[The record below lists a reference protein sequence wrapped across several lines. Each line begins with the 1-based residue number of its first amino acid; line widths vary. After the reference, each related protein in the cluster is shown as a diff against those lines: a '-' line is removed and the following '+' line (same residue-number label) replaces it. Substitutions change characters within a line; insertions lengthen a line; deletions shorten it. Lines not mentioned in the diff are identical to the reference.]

1 MRRNELLI
9 AAGLAAMLMAAT
21 ACGPKT
27 TTGSA
32 ATGTTSLPPAQA
44 SGPPAAATPASTST
58 GGATLAASAA
68 AGGGN
73 GSGGAANVC
82 SLMSSAQASAINHV
96 TYGAAKAQ
104 HVQAGYDICT
114 YANTGLHADP
124 IDIQAL
130 TVTVIALSSC
140 YGQLQQADGPGTTVA
155 GLGDAAFGYQIGL
168 IVNDGGRCLDI
179 SGLTHAELQN
189 DYTHDVAMAKII
201 ITALG

>member
-1 MRRNELLI
+1 MRRKELLM
-9 AAGLAAMLMAAT
+9 AAGLAAVLMSAT

-32 ATGTTSLPPAQA
+32 
-44 SGPPAAATPASTST
+44 SGPPAAVTPANTP
-58 GGATLAASAA
+58 AASAA

-73 GSGGAANVC
+73 GSSGGSAGATNVC

-96 TYGAAKAQ
+96 TYGATKPQ
-104 HVQAGYDICT
+104 HVQAGYDTCT
-114 YANTGLHADP
+114 YANTGQHADP
-124 IDIQAL
+124 VDIQQL
-130 TVTVIALSSC
+130 TVSVIAISGC
-140 YGQLQQADGPGTTVA
+140 YGEMQQADGPGTTVA
-155 GLGDAAFGYQIGL
+155 GIGDAAFGYQVGL
-168 IVNDGGRCLDI
+168 IVNDGGRCIDI

>member
-1 MRRNELLI
+1 M
-9 AAGLAAMLMAAT
+9 
-21 ACGPKT
+21 
-27 TTGSA
+27 
-32 ATGTTSLPPAQA
+32 
-44 SGPPAAATPASTST
+44 
-58 GGATLAASAA
+58 
-68 AGGGN
+68 
-73 GSGGAANVC
+73 
-82 SLMSSAQASAINHV
+82 

-155 GLGDAAFGYQIGL
+155 GLGNAAFGYQIGL

>member
-1 MRRNELLI
+1 MRRKELLM
-9 AAGLAAMLMAAT
+9 AAGLAAVLMSAT

-32 ATGTTSLPPAQA
+32 
-44 SGPPAAATPASTST
+44 SGPPAAVTPANTP
-58 GGATLAASAA
+58 AASAA

-73 GSGGAANVC
+73 GSSGGSGGATNVC

-96 TYGAAKAQ
+96 TYGATKPQ
-104 HVQAGYDICT
+104 HVQAGYDTCT
-114 YANTGLHADP
+114 YANTGQHADP
-124 IDIQAL
+124 VDIQQL
-130 TVTVIALSSC
+130 TVSVIAISGC
-140 YGQLQQADGPGTTVA
+140 YGEMQQADGPGTAVA
-155 GLGDAAFGYQIGL
+155 GIGDAAFGYQVGL
-168 IVNDGGRCLDI
+168 IVNDGGRCIDI

>member
-27 TTGSA
+27 TMGSA

-58 GGATLAASAA
+58 GGANQAAGAA
-68 AGGGN
+68 AGG
-73 GSGGAANVC
+73 AINVC

-155 GLGDAAFGYQIGL
+155 GLGNAAFGYQIGL